1 MDPTIWS
8 VASSFTVWHVQ
19 DDIYVELPPIRPKN
33 NAELF
38 TFNGY
43 RNNMLI
49 SYIVSREREKN
60 CVPGD
65 ITYQIKDT
73 PWPFRFEIPIF
84 RYQSHP
90 KVVLDFYECLNKKKS
105 HKKPLAKEG
114 RYWWR
119 EKEEDGSIW
128 KRESHDAKRHPKE
141 RTVPVICDSRRRKP
155 DTVENILV
163 KNMIFLLLN
172 DGFCEWNG
180 YQN

>member
-1 MDPTIWS
+1 M
-8 VASSFTVWHVQ
+8 
-19 DDIYVELPPIRPKN
+19 
-33 NAELF
+33 
-38 TFNGY
+38 
-43 RNNMLI
+43 
-49 SYIVSREREKN
+49 
-60 CVPGD
+60 
-65 ITYQIKDT
+65 
-73 PWPFRFEIPIF
+73 
-84 RYQSHP
+84 
-90 KVVLDFYECLNKKKS
+90 LDFYECLNKKNPI
-105 HKKPLAKEG
+105 KKPLAKEG